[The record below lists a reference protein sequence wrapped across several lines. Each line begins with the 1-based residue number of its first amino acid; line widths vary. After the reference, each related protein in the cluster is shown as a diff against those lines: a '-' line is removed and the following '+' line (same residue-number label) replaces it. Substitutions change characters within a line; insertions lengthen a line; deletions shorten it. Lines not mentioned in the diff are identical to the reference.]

1 MNKPPGVAG
10 GNYLLLAYFLIA
22 ALSFLAYSNVLHGEF
37 VWDDVA
43 FYVDNPSLTD
53 NGNISRFF
61 LTSLWNHSS
70 LHIPSVTYRPVT
82 LVVMWINQ
90 SLFGTHVIAH
100 HLFNIALHIVSA
112 LLLFKLLLNLLPG
125 SGLLPSLAGAAIF
138 AVHPVHVEAVAWIS
152 AYSHVMATAL
162 LLGAFLTYLRYIERT
177 SWKWLALSVT
187 FFTLALLTHET
198 VVVFPLIVTAYEY
211 LNFRKINVRR
221 VAPFWAVLA
230 LYFVVRK
237 LVLGEAAPVA
247 FTEYSAWGN
256 IFSFALAYVETL
268 FFPWPQFPYMA
279 VPVEGVAAP
288 TGGILAVLLI
298 AGMGLAVCLRVP
310 KKPVLLFGIGWIVLS
325 LSAPILAALNTTPLF
340 AFRSL
345 YLPSVGISIL
355 IAWLIAIALRKQRL
369 IALVVIALLILVSL
383 PTTLMINRD
392 WLDNATVYEK
402 MLRVTPTALGPATAL
417 ATIYEQ
423 RGDEA
428 AAERILLQAAEHAE
442 KNDPLRIEVH
452 EHLGLIYGKRGDIAQ
467 SEAHYRV
474 VVGQAPQ
481 RSTAWVG
488 LGNNAWARGDIQA
501 ALDAYLKAVNADP
514 KNYEAVYNTALA
526 YRQAGDLFHANEF
539 FQRALTLQQSSAP
552 K

>member
-1 MNKPPGVAG
+1 MTPPGIAG
-10 GNYLLLAYFLIA
+10 RKYVLLAYFLIA
-22 ALSFLAYSNVLHGEF
+22 ALCFLAYSNVLQGEF
-37 VWDDVA
+37 VWDDIA
-43 FYVDNPSLTD
+43 FYVDNPSFTD
-53 NGNISRFF
+53 DDNIGRFF

-70 LHIPSVTYRPVT
+70 LHIPSVTYRPFT

-90 SLFGTHVIAH
+90 TLFGTNVTAH
-100 HLFNIALHIVSA
+100 HLFNIALHIASA

-125 SGLLPSLAGAAIF
+125 SGLLPSLAGAGIF

-162 LLGAFLTYLRYIERT
+162 LLGAFLSYLHYIERT
-177 SWKWLALSVT
+177 TWKWLALSLIL
-187 FFTLALLTHET
+187 FTLALLTHET
-198 VVVFPLIVTAYEY
+198 AVVFPLVVTAYEY
-211 LNFRKINVRR
+211 LSFRKINVKR
-221 VAPFWAVLA
+221 VAGFWAVVA

-247 FTEYSAWGN
+247 ITDYSAWGN
-256 IFSFALAYVETL
+256 IFGFSLAYIETL

-279 VPVEGVAAP
+279 VPIEGVAAP

-298 AGMGLAVCLRVP
+298 AGMGFAVCLRVP
-310 KKPVLLFGIGWIVLS
+310 KKPVLLFGIAWIVLA

-355 IAWLIAIALRKQRL
+355 IAWLIAVALRKQRSIVL
-369 IALVVIALLILVSL
+369 AVIALLILVSL
-383 PTTLMINRD
+383 PTTLMLNRD
-392 WLDNATVYEK
+392 WLSNATVYEK
-402 MLRVTPTALGPATAL
+402 MLIVTPTALGPATAL
-417 ATIYEQ
+417 ATIYEK

-428 AAERILLQAAEHAE
+428 AAERILLQAAEHAAP
-442 KNDPLRIEVH
+442 NDPLRVDVH
-452 EHLGLIYGKRGDIAQ
+452 EHLGLINGKRGDIAQ

-474 VVGQAPQ
+474 VVGQAPR
-481 RSTAWVG
+481 RSSAWVG

-501 ALDAYLKAVNADP
+501 ALDAYLTAINADP

-526 YRQAGDLFHANEF
+526 YRQWGDLSRANEY
-539 FQRALTLQQSSAP
+539 FQRALTLQQSN
-552 K
+552 